1 MGLTFEEFKS
11 RFELFGEI
19 SAVLT
24 MLGGVAYKMDVF
36 RAIWKVARG
45 QASTADQD
53 LALQAMER
61 GGAVAEQAIER
72 AASVVR
78 NEGHENEAGRL
89 DDLRS
94 GVSHG

>member
-24 MLGGVAYKMDVF
+24 MLGGVAYKTDVF

-45 QASTADQD
+45 QASRADHD
-53 LALQAMER
+53 LALQAMEG
-61 GGAVAEQAIER
+61 GGAIAEQAVEN
-72 AASVVR
+72 AARVVR
-78 NEGHENEAGRL
+78 NEGLEDEAGRL
-89 DDLRS
+89 DELCS
-94 GVSHG
+94 GISHG